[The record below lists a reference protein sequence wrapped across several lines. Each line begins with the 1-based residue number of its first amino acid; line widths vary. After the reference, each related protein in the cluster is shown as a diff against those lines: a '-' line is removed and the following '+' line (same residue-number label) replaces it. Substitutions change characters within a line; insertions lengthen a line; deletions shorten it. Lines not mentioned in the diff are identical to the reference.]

1 MPTGCTYVWC
11 LRGHQPGIASSF
23 SSQRKLS
30 VPPLPW
36 LCSSSAAPLLARS
49 SGTSTR
55 RATTQLGRTRL
66 APTAGSSGAGGRG
79 PPPHAYPAMEPAAVA
94 PCEEADGGVL
104 ASGGRGW
111 MGRRAAEPRRSSAA
125 PLLHPP
131 PPPPPPP
138 RRGSHAGVLALG
150 REPWLKAR
158 GRPPRRQ
165 SRKAMPAQGRRR
177 RRGGGAGRR
186 PAARLRPPPSTPRG
200 PASRP
205 RGPTRAG
212 KLRRRLPPARVPAA
226 SL

>member
-111 MGRRAAEPRRSSAA
+111 MGRRAAEPR
-125 PLLHPP
+125 
-131 PPPPPPP
+131 
-138 RRGSHAGVLALG
+138 SHAGVLALG

-158 GRPPRRQ
+158 GRRQ

-226 SL
+226 MNVRRGSGAASL

>member
-1 MPTGCTYVWC
+1 MVPTRPPARNRLFILLSAQALSAAAALALFKLRSAAAGAKLRDLDEARHYPARPDPPCSHRGEQRRWRPRAPSPC
-11 LRGHQPGIASSF
+11 IPSDGARGGGPLRGSRRRSLGERRSRLDGEESGRASS
-23 SSQRKLS
+23 
-30 VPPLPW
+30 VVG
-36 LCSSSAAPLLARS
+36 
-49 SGTSTR
+49 GT
-55 RATTQLGRTRL
+55 
-66 APTAGSSGAGGRG
+66 
-79 PPPHAYPAMEPAAVA
+79 PPPP
-94 PCEEADGGVL
+94 
-104 ASGGRGW
+104 S
-111 MGRRAAEPRRSSAA
+111 
-125 PLLHPP
+125 P